1 MASDKQP
8 LAKASSSVDAYGP
21 DSPEDRKCYIESVSL
36 LRSRSKERTF
46 PFQNVLRYDSY
57 AYTLIAEANSQGK
70 RRDPVI
76 KINIKSV
83 QYCDGHHT
91 GQDGCRWLS
100 EEIKEADRQTL
111 QRLIQWVIAR
121 LPNTITANEVD
132 IYATATAVT
141 QVQSTLLGLD
151 VEGLNSLQTFQRS
164 KEVAR
169 NL

>member
-1 MASDKQP
+1 MYCGMILD
-8 LAKASSSVDAYGP
+8 
-21 DSPEDRKCYIESVSL
+21 
-36 LRSRSKERTF
+36 
-46 PFQNVLRYDSY
+46 
-57 AYTLIAEANSQGK
+57 AYTLIAEANSQRG
-70 RRDPVI
+70 RRGPVI

-83 QYCDGHHT
+83 WYCDGHHI
-91 GQDGCRWLS
+91 GQDECRWLS
-100 EEIKEADRQTL
+100 EEIEEADRQTL

-141 QVQSTLLGLD
+141 QVQSTLLSLD
-151 VEGLNSLQTFQRS
+151 VGGLNSLQIFQRF